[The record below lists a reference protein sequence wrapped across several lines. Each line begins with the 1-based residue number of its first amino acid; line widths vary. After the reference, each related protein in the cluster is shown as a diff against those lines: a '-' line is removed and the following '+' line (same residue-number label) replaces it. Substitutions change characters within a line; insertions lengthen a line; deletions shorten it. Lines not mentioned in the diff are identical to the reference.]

1 MVFLGYGLFY
11 LISLEIDGAF
21 SISTRLELAGVVGLV
36 RRAGSIFNLHRRG
49 GPTKECWPSLRYL
62 SQFLSHERE
71 RDQLLIFL

>member
-1 MVFLGYGLFY
+1 MVFLVYGLFY

-21 SISTRLELAGVVGLV
+21 SIGTRLEFAEVVGLV

-49 GPTKECWPSLRYL
+49 GPTKECRSSLRYL